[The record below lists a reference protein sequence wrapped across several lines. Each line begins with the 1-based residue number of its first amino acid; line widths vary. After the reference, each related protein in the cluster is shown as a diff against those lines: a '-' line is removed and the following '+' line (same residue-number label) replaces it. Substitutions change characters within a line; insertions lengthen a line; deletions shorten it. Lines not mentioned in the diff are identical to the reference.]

1 MSLGPLT
8 VARIRAFMSPTLR
21 RDPWPLVIVGAA
33 STRITLFKAR
43 EAFDSD
49 GWWHLRSGDV
59 LLEHGF
65 LSHRDPF
72 SWASGD
78 GLWIH
83 NSWGFD
89 VFAAALRAAGG
100 IRLVSLV
107 VLAAAVAF
115 GVVAYALARRAGA
128 GPWASTTAA
137 IAAQLVMA
145 PHVAERPQALS
156 YLLFAATLVV
166 ADRALGGSNR
176 ALVATTALVA
186 FWSNLHL
193 AVSVGIGTAVL
204 IAFGRGIRERWVA
217 RPAAVAGAVMLAG
230 LLNPFGPESF
240 TAALRVRG
248 FGEDIEEWRHVDLTK
263 SHDVLLIL
271 LAVLAIASLVR
282 TRRWPRLDCSL
293 PLIAL
298 AIASF
303 DAVRNGPY
311 LALLAAPELA
321 LGMSS
326 FSRARTGARA
336 RALHR
341 ALVHG
346 WALGLF
352 VLSGIALRDSGSFR
366 DATRDYPVTSTA
378 AIPNGCRLLNEYE
391 HGGYILDHRW
401 PDVLVSM
408 DGRLDAYD
416 LDFVRE
422 EIAVLKGASGA
433 LRWLDRHDV
442 DCVLARPRRPIVKI
456 LRDDGWATW
465 ARDPSGVLLVR
476 TTREDGRR

>member
-1 MSLGPLT
+1 MSRGPLT
-8 VARIRAFMSPTLR
+8 AARLRAFVSPALR
-21 RDPWPLVIVGAA
+21 GDPWPLVIVVAA
-33 STRITLFKAR
+33 STLITLVKANDP
-43 EAFDSD
+43 FDSD

-59 LLEHGF
+59 LLKHGF

-115 GVVAYALARRAGA
+115 GVVAYALAQRAGA

-137 IAAQLVMA
+137 IAAQVVMA
-145 PHVAERPQALS
+145 PHVAERPHALS
-156 YLLFAATLVV
+156 YLLLAATLVLT
-166 ADRALGGSNR
+166 DRALGGSNR

-186 FWSNLHL
+186 LWSNLHL
-193 AVSVGIGTAVL
+193 AVSVGIGAAVL
-204 IAFGRGIRERWVA
+204 IAFGRGIRQRRVA

-230 LLNPFGPESF
+230 LLNPFGPEVF
-240 TAALRVRG
+240 TAGFRVRG
-248 FGEDIEEWRHVDLTK
+248 FGADVDEWRHVDFTK
-263 SHDVLLIL
+263 PHDVLLTL

-282 TRRWPRLDCSL
+282 TRRWRRLDCSL
-293 PLIAL
+293 PVLAL
-298 AIASF
+298 VIASF

-321 LGMSS
+321 LGLSS
-326 FSRARTGARA
+326 FSRARTPGRARA
-336 RALHR
+336 RHR
-341 ALVHG
+341 ALVHVSVF
-346 WALGLF
+346 GLF
-352 VLSGIALRDSGSFR
+352 ALCGVALRDSGSFR

-378 AIPNGCRLLNEYE
+378 AIPNGCRLLNEYD

-408 DGRLDAYD
+408 DGRLDAYN

-422 EIAVLKGASGA
+422 EIAVLEGTPGA
-433 LRWLDRHDV
+433 LSWLDRHDV
-442 DCVLARPRRPIVKI
+442 DCVLAEPRRPIVKI

-476 TTREDGRR
+476 TAPRQ